1 MRLPMLGEETRAELG
16 GKAAPLAVLRRAG
29 FPVPAGFSVPLSEF
43 ERHLAAC
50 RAPCASGTEIR
61 DRLVAQGADATLR
74 ADLADALDALPGGR
88 GTPVAVRSS
97 ATTEDSPE
105 TAGAG
110 LHETILGVRGPDA
123 MAEAVMRC
131 WASWWSPRRLDAP
144 PRTGEEDADG
154 MAVLV
159 QVLVDADAAGVLFTG
174 ERRVLEAVHGLGE
187 SLVGGAVTPDAW
199 EVEDTGIRDHRPGSQ
214 DLRAV
219 RRGDRVLREP
229 LPAALR
235 DRAPLGEDRVLE
247 IDALGR
253 RVEEHLGGP
262 VDLEWAV
269 DAAGVHLL
277 QARPLTA
284 VLPEPSDEGSDG
296 DGAGTVLHGVGA
308 SGGTAT
314 GPVRVLRSV
323 AELSRVRPGDVLLA
337 RGTDPAWTPLFP
349 LIAAVVTE
357 TGGML
362 SHAAIVAREVGIPA
376 VLAVPE
382 AMERLEV
389 GAEVRVDGER
399 GTVAVIE
406 PRSPARG
413 PGRAPGDG

>member
-50 RAPCASGTEIR
+50 RAPGASGTEIR

-88 GTPVAVRSS
+88 DTPVAVRSS

-131 WASWWSPRRLDAP
+131 WVSWWSPRRLDAP

-253 RVEEHLGGP
+253 RVEEHLGGSRRCL
-262 VDLEWAV
+262 DAEGV
-269 DAAGVHLL
+269 DAVGGDEGHPIGQRDGGGGGIGEGGVHGLIVPCPRVRSR
-277 QARPLTA
+277 ARRPGPDHRPARNRRPL
-284 VLPEPSDEGSDG
+284 
-296 DGAGTVLHGVGA
+296 
-308 SGGTAT
+308 
-314 GPVRVLRSV
+314 RR
-323 AELSRVRPGDVLLA
+323 
-337 RGTDPAWTPLFP
+337 
-349 LIAAVVTE
+349 
-357 TGGML
+357 
-362 SHAAIVAREVGIPA
+362 
-376 VLAVPE
+376 
-382 AMERLEV
+382 
-389 GAEVRVDGER
+389 
-399 GTVAVIE
+399 
-406 PRSPARG
+406 
-413 PGRAPGDG
+413 

>member
-88 GTPVAVRSS
+88 DTPVAVRSS

-199 EVEDTGIRDHRPGSQ
+199 ELEDTGVRDHRPGSQ

-349 LIAAVVTE
+349 VIAAVVTQ
-357 TGGML
+357 TGGIL

-376 VLAVPE
+376 VLAVPDVL
-382 AMERLEV
+382 ERLEE
-389 GAEVRVDGER
+389 GTTVRVDGEG
-399 GTVAVIE
+399 GTLTVM
-406 PRSPARG
+406 G
-413 PGRAPGDG
+413 PVDG

>member
-16 GKAAPLAVLRRAG
+16 GKAAPLAGLRRAG
-29 FPVPAGFSVPLSEF
+29 FPVPAGFVVTLSEV
-43 ERHLAAC
+43 ERHLAVC
-50 RAPCASGTEIR
+50 GAPGASGTEIR
-61 DRLVAQGADATLR
+61 DRLVAQGADAVLR
-74 ADLADALDALPGGR
+74 AELADALDALPGGR
-88 GTPVAVRSS
+88 DTPVAVRSS

-110 LHETILGVRGPDA
+110 LHETVLGVRGPEA
-123 MAEAVMRC
+123 VAEAVVRC
-131 WASWWSPRRLDAP
+131 WASWWSPRRLD
-144 PRTGEEDADG
+144 PRPDTGEDDADG

-187 SLVGGAVTPDAW
+187 SLVGGAVTPDRW
-199 EVEDTGIRDHRPGSQ
+199 ELRDDGSRTHRPGSR
-214 DLRAV
+214 DLLAV
-219 RRGDRVLREP
+219 RREARVLREP

-284 VLPEPSDEGSDG
+284 ALPEPTDERPRG
-296 DGAGTVLHGVGA
+296 DGTGTVLRGVGA
-308 SGGTAT
+308 SGGSAT
-314 GPVRVLRSV
+314 GTVRLLRSV

-337 RGTDPAWTPLFP
+337 RSTDPAWTPLFP
-349 LIAAVVTE
+349 LIAAVITE

-382 AMERLEV
+382 AMERLEE

-399 GTVAVIE
+399 GTITVVA
-406 PRSPARG
+406 PR
-413 PGRAPGDG
+413 

>member
-1 MRLPMLGEETRAELG
+1 M
-16 GKAAPLAVLRRAG
+16 
-29 FPVPAGFSVPLSEF
+29 
-43 ERHLAAC
+43 
-50 RAPCASGTEIR
+50 
-61 DRLVAQGADATLR
+61 
-74 ADLADALDALPGGR
+74 
-88 GTPVAVRSS
+88 
-97 ATTEDSPE
+97 
-105 TAGAG
+105 
-110 LHETILGVRGPDA
+110 
-123 MAEAVMRC
+123 
-131 WASWWSPRRLDAP
+131 
-144 PRTGEEDADG
+144 
-154 MAVLV
+154 
-159 QVLVDADAAGVLFTG
+159 
-174 ERRVLEAVHGLGE
+174 
-187 SLVGGAVTPDAW
+187 
-199 EVEDTGIRDHRPGSQ
+199 
-214 DLRAV
+214 
-219 RRGDRVLREP
+219 LREP

>member
-1 MRLPMLGEETRAELG
+1 M
-16 GKAAPLAVLRRAG
+16 
-29 FPVPAGFSVPLSEF
+29 
-43 ERHLAAC
+43 
-50 RAPCASGTEIR
+50 
-61 DRLVAQGADATLR
+61 
-74 ADLADALDALPGGR
+74 
-88 GTPVAVRSS
+88 RSS

-110 LHETILGVRGPDA
+110 LHETVLGVRGPEA
-123 MAEAVMRC
+123 VAEAVVRC

-187 SLVGGAVTPDAW
+187 SLVGGAVTPDTW
-199 EVEDTGIRDHRPGSQ
+199 EIRHDGTRTHHPGSR

-219 RRGDRVLREP
+219 RRGARVLREP
-229 LPAALR
+229 LPAAHR

-253 RVEEHLGGP
+253 RVEQHLGGS

-284 VLPEPSDEGSDG
+284 ALPEPTEERLGG
-296 DGAGTVLHGVGA
+296 GGTGTVLRGVGA
-308 SGGTAT
+308 IGGSAT
-314 GPVRVLRSV
+314 GTVRLVRSV

-337 RGTDPAWTPLFP
+337 RSTDPAWTPLFS
-349 LIAAVVTE
+349 LIAAVITE

-382 AMERLEV
+382 VMERLED

-399 GTVAVIE
+399 GIVIVVA
-406 PRSPARG
+406 PR
-413 PGRAPGDG
+413 